1 MRGVCHALPVPT
13 DLTLTGERTLPGLAV
28 ENYWFRRHEAAY
40 RALQPFVAGAR
51 VLEAGCGEGYGAALL
66 AERAHHVVALDYDA
80 RTAAHVRAAYP
91 QVATVRGDLQHLPLA
106 DASVE
111 VVANLQVIEHLWD
124 QPGFVAE
131 CARVLRPA
139 GTLLVTTPNRLTFSP
154 GLGPGDRPLNPF
166 HTRELT
172 AGELTALLEPRF
184 TLSRMHGLRHAARLR
199 RWERR
204 HGSLVD
210 AQLAGPPE
218 SWPPEVR
225 RRVEAVTVDD
235 FAVGPDDVDGA
246 LDLVAVAVRRPGTA
260 GRAGS

>member
-1 MRGVCHALPVPT
+1 MPT
-13 DLTLTGERTLPGLAV
+13 ELTLTGERTLPGLAV

-40 RALQPFVAGAR
+40 RALLPFAAGAR

-66 AERAHHVVALDYDA
+66 AKRAHHVVALDYDA
-80 RTAAHVRAAYP
+80 QTAAHVRAAYP
-91 QVATVRGDLQHLPLA
+91 MVSTLRGDLQRMPLA

-111 VVANLQVIEHLWD
+111 LVANLQVIEHLWD

-154 GLGPGDRPLNPF
+154 GSGSGEKPLNPF

-172 AGELTALLEPRF
+172 AAELRALLETRF
-184 TLSRMHGLRHAARLR
+184 TVSRLLGLRHAPRLQ

-204 HGSLVD
+204 HGSLVA

-225 RRVEAVTVDD
+225 RRVETVTVDD
-235 FAVGPDDVDGA
+235 FAVGPDDVDA
-246 LDLVAVAVRRPGTA
+246 SLDLVAVAIRTSQAAGGTA
-260 GRAGS
+260 